1 MISVNHSR
9 TVNSVLLSATLAFS
23 FLLSGCASAPRK
35 TEFVSMDDFS
45 STATASSVS
54 AGTVRIG
61 GSAYDVATVRGR
73 DTCPLVGLQARDDR
87 RIEHFRLCPGGA
99 EKVDITVNQYPATP
113 EATVALERIMDEVLT
128 RTMDV
133 HGMQWSQYYL
143 FARRLDFK
151 KDANGCAKVK
161 VQIFERKD
169 PASSQNDAL
178 VDVRE
183 ESRCL

>member
-1 MISVNHSR
+1 MSNAIHR
-9 TVNSVLLSATLAFS
+9 LTVNGVILSATMAFS

-35 TEFVSMDDFS
+35 TEFVSMDDFVS
-45 STATASSVS
+45 AATASTVS
-54 AGTVRIG
+54 AGSVRIG

-73 DTCPLVGLQARDDR
+73 DACPLVGLQARDDR
-87 RIEHFRLCPGGA
+87 HIEHFRLCPGGA
-99 EKVDITVNQYPATP
+99 EKVDIHVNPYPATP

-133 HGMQWSQYYL
+133 HGMQWNQYYL

-169 PASSQNDAL
+169 PSSSQNDAL

>member
-1 MISVNHSR
+1 MSNAVSRPIVNG
-9 TVNSVLLSATLAFS
+9 VALSAMLAIS
-23 FLLSGCASAPRK
+23 FLLTGCASAPRK
-35 TEFVSMDDFS
+35 TDFVSMADFA
-45 STATASSVS
+45 STATSNTVP

-73 DTCPLVGLQARDDR
+73 DTCPLIGLQGRDDR
-87 RIEHFRLCPGGA
+87 HVEHFRLCPGGA
-99 EKVDITVNQYPATP
+99 KKVDIPVNPYPATP

-128 RTMDV
+128 RTMDI
-133 HGMQWSQYYL
+133 HGMQWNQYFL

-169 PASSQNDAL
+169 PSSSQNDAL
-178 VDVRE
+178 VDVLE